1 MSTRTHGRHRAPH
14 RRSRMV
20 TWVAAGSAPAVLTFA
35 GADIASAA
43 SDTGHSYDAARPVAD
58 HADADAKRV
67 GPGTRPLPRGR
78 SLQPVDFG
86 ALHGPT
92 PAAPVRSITP
102 PADTVRI
109 GDVQAP
115 TPQWLPAE
123 QTDQVNDAAAGAEA
137 QIATFGD
144 SVGLDPARSDR
155 VAAATVAGA
164 ATGAAVATGTV
175 GAPLAAAAGVV
186 GGVVGGVA
194 GLVAGVPFLPAG
206 LVAGPVAGAA
216 TGAAVTAAP
225 FTAIGAGVGAGVG
238 LAQGL
243 AEPPTR

>member
-1 MSTRTHGRHRAPH
+1 MSTRTHGRHRAPQ

-20 TWVAAGSAPAVLTFA
+20 TWVAAGSAPAVLAFA
-35 GADIASAA
+35 GAGIASAA
-43 SDTGHSYDAARPVAD
+43 SDTGHRYDAARPVAD

-67 GPGTRPLPRGR
+67 GPGTRPLPQGR

-86 ALHGPT
+86 ALHAPT
-92 PAAPVRSITP
+92 PAAPVRPITP

-123 QTDQVNDAAAGAEA
+123 QTDQLNDAAAGAEA

-175 GAPLAAAAGVV
+175 GAPLAAA

-216 TGAAVTAAP
+216 IGAAVTAAP